1 MVHTIL
7 LLAGRL
13 AKAENARRNS
23 TNESE
28 AAILDRKVE
37 ALRKQHEE
45 ATELKN
51 SIDRRGD
58 KVRDGIALAEMV
70 RNGRTRGA
78 LRRIESR
85 TRGKMIMNLWS
96 GIKEKQEPKR

>member
-1 MVHTIL
+1 MEDLTRVVHTIL

-28 AAILDRKVE
+28 ATILDRKVE

-45 ATELKN
+45 ATELKD
-51 SIDRRGD
+51 SIDRRGK
-58 KVRDGIALAEMV
+58 KV
-70 RNGRTRGA
+70 GR
-78 LRRIESR
+78 
-85 TRGKMIMNLWS
+85 MD
-96 GIKEKQEPKR
+96 